1 MKKRLF
7 LTGPIGCGKSTV
19 LLKALGPDLFRHAG
33 GFLTVRR
40 RHADGTPADFVLM
53 DPAGKE
59 TQVFLDLT
67 DSQPRVDMTVFSGMG
82 VALLNR
88 AVNAPFVVLDEIGG
102 MELQCPEFM
111 AALTRLLR
119 SDVPIIGV
127 LKTSES
133 AFQMEKTIGGNGAF
147 QADSQTLTAAL
158 SAYPDTHI
166 QSCVPHTKAALQ
178 LAKNWVEEYA
188 HA

>member
-1 MKKRLF
+1 MKRRLF

-19 LLKALGPDLFRHAG
+19 LMKALGPDLIRHAG

-40 RHADGTPADFVLM
+40 RHADGSPADFVLM

-59 TQVFLDLT
+59 MQVFLDLT
-67 DSQPRVDMTVFSGMG
+67 GSQPRVDMTVFSDMG
-82 VALLNR
+82 AALLNR

-102 MELQCPEFM
+102 MELQCPEFA
-111 AALTRLLR
+111 AALTRLLD

-133 AFQMEKTIGGNGAF
+133 AYQMEKTLGCRGAF
-147 QADSQTLTAAL
+147 RAGSQMLTSFL
-158 SAYPDTHI
+158 STYPDTHI
-166 QSCVPHTKAALQ
+166 QSCVPCTKAALQ

-188 HA
+188 HV